1 MKRNMNKYKMYD
13 QQHPQHDTQERHD
26 PKDYE
31 KEQCN
36 CGHTHRHG
44 QECKPD
50 QGSLLAEDLEDMLG
64 AENKCQTDSG
74 IEDLAGH
81 LVCPKCA
88 EQEEEHLRL
97 LAEMENFKKRL
108 TREKEEQMRFAAE
121 NVLADL
127 LPTLDNFELALN
139 YGRNNEACK
148 EMVEGLEMTR
158 KLFLDALAAHGLEQ
172 VGQVGEPFNPEFHE
186 AMTREA
192 RSDMPPDH
200 VAQLFQPGY
209 LLKGRLL
216 RPAKVVVSMA

>member
-1 MKRNMNKYKMYD
+1 MKRNINKYKMYN
-13 QQHPQHDTQERHD
+13 QQQPQYDASRENHENE
-26 PKDYE
+26 P
-31 KEQCN
+31 CA

-50 QGSLLAEDLEDMLG
+50 QSSLLGEDLEKMLNT
-64 AENKCQTDSG
+64 ENQCQTDTCA
-74 IEDLAGH
+74 EDIAEA

-108 TREKEEQMRFAAE
+108 NREKEEQMRFAAE

-127 LPTLDNFELALN
+127 LPTLDNFELALT
-139 YGRNNEACK
+139 YGRGNEACK
-148 EMVEGLEMTR
+148 EMLEGLEMTR

-216 RPAKVVVSMA
+216 RPAKVVVSMV

>member
-13 QQHPQHDTQERHD
+13 QQQPQTDAAQENHAN
-26 PKDYE
+26 
-31 KEQCN
+31 EQCT
-36 CGHTHRHG
+36 CGHAHRNG
-44 QECKPD
+44 QDCKPD
-50 QGSLLAEDLEDMLG
+50 QSNLLANELEDMLNP
-64 AENKCQTDSG
+64 ENKAQADSS
-74 IEDLAGH
+74 IEDIAGS